1 VRVVYGHCPPRGLPS
16 PVAPS
21 SPVQPSLSPISKQ
34 SRRGVRSRCTRSK
47 PRNCTS
53 KGSNGR
59 ARERSFELKIGWDS
73 SIVFLRVVWCARLPS
88 IQSVKARICQTKLI
102 TSKHACRRTQ
112 IFTLF
117 FFFCMGRRRYRGL
130 AFFTHHDDGEDS
142 VSPIDA
148 S

>member
-1 VRVVYGHCPPRGLPS
+1 
-16 PVAPS
+16 VAPS

-117 FFFCMGRRRYRGL
+117 FFLHGTSSISRASVLHTSRRWRRFSQSDRCIMML
-130 AFFTHHDDGEDS
+130 
-142 VSPIDA
+142 DA
-148 S
+148 EHKNG